1 MTYILSHFEPAVSA
15 AVAFFPLH
23 PPTASTIAYRVDYL
37 YYFLTAF
44 TLCFTFG
51 IFAVIFYFMVKY
63 RRRSD
68 DDVPEEVKT
77 SIPLELAWTLIPA
90 AICAFIFF
98 WSSSLFFRNSR
109 PPANST
115 EIFVVGKQW
124 MWHLQHTNGAREI
137 DQLHVPIGVPIK
149 LTMTSED
156 VIHDFFV
163 PAFRVKEDVLP
174 GRYTSIWFQATQLG
188 TFPFECA
195 QMCGALHSSMR
206 GEVIVM
212 KPDDFA
218 HWLSENAPAETMSS
232 TGGQLFSH
240 LGCVSCHV
248 DDTSGRYP
256 QLAGAYG
263 HQVMLRN
270 GVRVTVDESF
280 IRSAIVNPNAQPLA
294 GYAASMPSFQGQI
307 DEVQLLDLIAYIK
320 TLHSGQKEA
329 ALR

>member
-1 MTYILSHFEPAVSA
+1 MIHFFHFGKTLSA
-15 AVAFFPLH
+15 AWLLFPLH
-23 PPTASTIAYRVDYL
+23 PPTASTIAHRVDYL

-44 TLCFTFG
+44 TLFFTFS
-51 IFAVIFYFMVKY
+51 IFAVILYFMIKY

-68 DDVPEEVKT
+68 DEVPEEVKT

-98 WSSSLFFRNSR
+98 WSCSLFFRNSR

-124 MWHLQHTNGAREI
+124 MWQLQHANGAREI
-137 DQLHVPIGVPIK
+137 DELHVPLHVPIK

-174 GRYTSIWFQATQLG
+174 GRYTSIWFQATELG

-218 HWLSENAPAETMSS
+218 HWLSSNAPAQTMSS
-232 TGGQLFSH
+232 TGEQLFAH

-256 QLAGAYG
+256 QLAGVYG
-263 HQVMLRN
+263 RQVTLRN
-270 GVRVTVDESF
+270 GARAAVDESF
-280 IRSAIVNPNAQPLA
+280 IRGAIVNPNAQPLA
-294 GYAASMPSFQGQI
+294 GYTASMPSFQGQI

-320 TLHSGQKEA
+320 TLGSGQKA
-329 ALR
+329 DALR